1 MDPLMAFFI
10 LVGLVGFGLLDHDLG
25 LNVAFERLV
34 YGDRS
39 GRKDVGMRGIPAALL
54 ADHVAPY
61 DGARSLGKLL
71 QA

>member
-1 MDPLMAFFI
+1 VAQLPAQ
-10 LVGLVGFGLLDHDLG
+10 LLDHDFG

-34 YGDRS
+34 YGDRR
-39 GRKDVGMRGIPAALL
+39 GREDVGMGRIPAAFL
-54 ADHVAPY
+54 AYHVAPY